1 MQNTNLFPFNN
12 DDNEHAP
19 ITPGLHAA
27 GGATPW
33 HDVDYDNPAS
43 IGPVSIKTKC
53 SASMM
58 LPVRLDL
65 PTN

>member
-1 MQNTNLFPFNN
+1 MQNSNLFPFNN

-33 HDVDYDNPAS
+33 HDTDYDNPAS
-43 IGPVSIKTKC
+43 IGPVSTQKTF
-53 SASMM
+53 
-58 LPVRLDL
+58 V
-65 PTN
+65 